1 MKNSK
6 RFLMAIFGLLVFSA
20 FGCEKEKIISESELP
35 TSIKIYLE
43 THFPSCGIIRI
54 VKEKEDNKPSFDID
68 LDCGINIEFYANG
81 QVIDIDGTSKL
92 PDSVIPDKILDYT
105 TTNYPDDF
113 IIGWELE
120 GNNQQVELNTIVVL
134 EFDSDGNFL
143 RTVD

>member
-1 MKNSK
+1 MKNLK
-6 RFLMAIFGLLVFSA
+6 LFLTVILGLLIFSA
-20 FGCEKEKIISESELP
+20 FSCEKEETISESEVP
-35 TSIKIYLE
+35 TSIKTYLE
-43 THFPSCGIIRI
+43 KHFPSCGIIRI

-105 TTNYPDDF
+105 TTNYSDDF

-120 GNNQQVELNTIVVL
+120 GNNQQVELNTTVVL